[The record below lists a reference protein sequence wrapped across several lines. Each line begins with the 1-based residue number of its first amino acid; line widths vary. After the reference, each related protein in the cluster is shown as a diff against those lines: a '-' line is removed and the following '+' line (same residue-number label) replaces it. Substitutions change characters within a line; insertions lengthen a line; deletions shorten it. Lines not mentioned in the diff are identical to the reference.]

1 MKPPALAMAM
11 TTFASCVAA
20 SSARSET
27 AHRVDLA
34 RLGIQCH
41 LQESRSVGIQE
52 VLDDLLALA
61 QEAGTADWNGYGAEP
76 LRKASL
82 QNAESLLRSF
92 GLGAAHPCL
101 GASNAGWV
109 TMQWARSATWTLS
122 LMITDDGLIHWAALL
137 GSSRSSGTMPLNAA
151 AVQELLKTINRVMKP

>member
-52 VLDDLLALA
+52 
-61 QEAGTADWNGYGAEP
+61 AGTADWNGYGAEP

-82 QNAESLLRSF
+82 QNAEFLLRSF
-92 GLGAAHPCL
+92 GLGAAHPSL